1 MPDLIVR
8 KLEPEIIEAL
18 KQRAARNGRSA
29 EMEHCAILHEVLPV
43 LKKRSLA
50 EVLATMPNVGQNSDF
65 ERIQGKQVDDFA
77 GTGTKLLNPFT

>member
-1 MPDLIVR
+1 MSNLIVR

-29 EMEHCAILHEVLPV
+29 EMEHRAILREVLLV

-50 EVLATMPNVGQNSDF
+50 EVLAAMPNVGTDADF
-65 ERIQGKQVDDFA
+65 ERIQGKQQVANVFA
-77 GTGTKLLNPFT
+77 

>member
-1 MPDLIVR
+1 MSNLIVR

-29 EMEHCAILHEVLPV
+29 EMEHRAILREVLLV

-50 EVLATMPNVGQNSDF
+50 EILAAMPNVGTDAEF
-65 ERIQGKQVDDFA
+65 ERIQGKQQVADVFA
-77 GTGTKLLNPFT
+77 

>member
-29 EMEHCAILHEVLPV
+29 EMEHRAILREVLLV

-50 EVLATMPNVGQNSDF
+50 EVLATMPNVGQDSDF
-65 ERIQGKQVDDFA
+65 ERIQGKQQVADVFA
-77 GTGTKLLNPFT
+77 

>member
-1 MPDLIVR
+1 VELKIMSNLIVR

-29 EMEHCAILHEVLPV
+29 EMEHRAILREVLLV

-50 EVLATMPNVGQNSDF
+50 EILAAMPNVGTDADF
-65 ERIQGKQVDDFA
+65 ERIHGKQQVADVFA
-77 GTGTKLLNPFT
+77 

>member
-1 MPDLIVR
+1 MSNLIVR

-29 EMEHCAILHEVLPV
+29 EMEHRAILREVLLV

-50 EVLATMPNVGQNSDF
+50 EILAAMPNVGTDADF
-65 ERIQGKQVDDFA
+65 ERIQGKQQVSDVFA
-77 GTGTKLLNPFT
+77 

>member
-1 MPDLIVR
+1 MSNLIVR

-29 EMEHCAILHEVLPV
+29 EMEHRAILREVLLV

-50 EVLATMPNVGQNSDF
+50 EILAAMPDVGTDADF
-65 ERIQGKQVDDFA
+65 ERIQGKQQVADVFA
-77 GTGTKLLNPFT
+77 

>member
-1 MPDLIVR
+1 MTNLIVR

-29 EMEHCAILHEVLPV
+29 EMEHRAILREVLLV

-50 EVLATMPNVGQNSDF
+50 EVLAAMPNVGTDADF
-65 ERIQGKQVDDFA
+65 ERIEGKQQVADVFA
-77 GTGTKLLNPFT
+77 

>member
-1 MPDLIVR
+1 MANLIVR

-29 EMEHCAILHEVLPV
+29 EMEHRAILREVLLL

-50 EVLATMPNVGQNSDF
+50 EVLAAMPNVGTDADF
-65 ERIQGKQVDDFA
+65 ERIQGKQQVADVFA
-77 GTGTKLLNPFT
+77 

>member
-1 MPDLIVR
+1 MTNLIVR

-29 EMEHCAILHEVLPV
+29 EMEHRAILREVLLL

-50 EVLATMPNVGQNSDF
+50 EVLAAMPNVGTDADF
-65 ERIQGKQVDDFA
+65 ERIQGKQQVADVFA
-77 GTGTKLLNPFT
+77 